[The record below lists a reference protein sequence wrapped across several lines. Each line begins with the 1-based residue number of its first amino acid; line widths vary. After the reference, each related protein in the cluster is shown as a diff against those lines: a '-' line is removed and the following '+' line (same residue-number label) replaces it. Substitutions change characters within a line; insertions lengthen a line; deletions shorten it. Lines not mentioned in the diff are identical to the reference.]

1 MADAP
6 RKIHLLKQNDCHPLF
21 PTGLW
26 NGFWKWEIV
35 AGRSQFWLPI
45 GNSFS
50 DLLFIAFVIAIIHT
64 VLPQKTLPLCLI
76 VKLKSLCSAHR
87 ERIWPC
93 PLVNSYNKKKKLIHC
108 FQRLALSGDVLQE
121 CRPFLLYFFTAPPLF
136 CLLTSVPHCLSL
148 SDSITDSKRWLL
160 QKMASRLQK
169 MVTLRHSVQSFSH
182 VWLFATPR
190 TAALQASLTLCGP
203 TDCSTP
209 SFPFLYHLPELTQTH
224 VHRIGD
230 VIQSSRPLLSP
241 SPPAFNLSQ
250 HQGLFQL
257 RHESAIFSVSWISE

>member
-136 CLLTSVPHCLSL
+136 CLLTSVPHCRSL

-160 QKMASRLQK
+160 WDIQFSRSVMSDSLRPHGLQHSRLP
-169 MVTLRHSVQSFSH
+169 
-182 VWLFATPR
+182 WLFAAPQ
-190 TAALQASLTLCGP
+190 TAARQASL
-203 TDCSTP
+203 
-209 SFPFLYHLPELTQTH
+209 SFT
-224 VHRIGD
+224 IS
-230 VIQSSRPLLSP
+230 QS
-241 SPPAFNLSQ
+241 
-250 HQGLFQL
+250 
-257 RHESAIFSVSWISE
+257 